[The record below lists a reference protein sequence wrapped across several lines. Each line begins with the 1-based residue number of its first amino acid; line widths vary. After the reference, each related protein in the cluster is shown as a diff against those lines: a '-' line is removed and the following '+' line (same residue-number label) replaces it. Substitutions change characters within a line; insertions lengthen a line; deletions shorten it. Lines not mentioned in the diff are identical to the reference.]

1 MQVKIN
7 ERCKYLWV
15 FALVADSM
23 LVFFKDLVGSL
34 DDGLFLLSGRATY
47 LHTELLSHSACKLF
61 RGTCFLLEVLANY
74 STSAMLIERYLA
86 LRRPLWAKH
95 ALTLPRVAG
104 AHAAVVVPLSL
115 LSFAFVC
122 LTYGL
127 VQTPGTLFG
136 SRCMICPTLGLWGL
150 VIGVIAQQIQYSAH
164 VVLDALFDLLTL
176 IELSAIRRTSARL
189 RFDTVSRQSTSSRS
203 SAGCSRELRLTFT
216 IAAIALLRVV
226 LYLPLAASVALYDV
240 RSFQPPRTQS
250 EFDQLRHAANI
261 SHSLLL
267 LTGIDRLMDFILLL
281 ALVPS
286 FRHVLFSL
294 PRYPCC
300 CPKQR

>member
-1 MQVKIN
+1 MKIN
-7 ERCKYLWV
+7 ERCKYLWMC
-15 FALVADSM
+15 ALVADSL
-23 LVFFKDLVGSL
+23 LVFFKDLVDGWL
-34 DDGLFLLSGRATY
+34 DDGLFLLSGRATF
-47 LHTELLSHSACKLF
+47 LHTELLSHAACKLF
-61 RGTCFLLEVLANY
+61 RGTCFLLEVLSNY

-86 LRRPLWAKH
+86 LRRPLWARH
-95 ALTLPRVAG
+95 ALTVPRVAV
-104 AHAAVVVPLSL
+104 AHAAVVVPLAL

-150 VIGVIAQQIQYSAH
+150 VVGLLAQQIQYTVH

-176 IELSAIRRTSARL
+176 VELSTIRHTSARL
-189 RFDTVSRQSTSSRS
+189 RFDSISRQSTSNRFST
-203 SAGCSRELRLTFT
+203 GCGRELRLTFT
-216 IAAIALLRVV
+216 IASIALLRVV
-226 LYLPLAASVALYDV
+226 LYLPLAASVAFYDV
-240 RSFQPPRTQS
+240 HAFQPPRTQS

-267 LTGIDRLMDFILLL
+267 LTGIDRLMDFFLLL

-286 FRHVLFSL
+286 FRRVLFSL
-294 PRYPCC
+294 SYSCC
-300 CPKQR
+300 RPKQR